1 MGTQMCKEGVWAG
14 WSLHL
19 SEGSGC
25 TALEGV
31 GETTAVTTCS
41 ARARNPIADV
51 TKTGRGS
58 TQKGMCPAV
67 QTLSFLTAVTGRV

>member
-19 SEGSGC
+19 SEGSNC
-25 TALEGV
+25 TALEGE
-31 GETTAVTTCS
+31 ETTTVTTCS
-41 ARARNPIADV
+41 ARARNPTAVV

-58 TQKGMCPAV
+58 T
-67 QTLSFLTAVTGRV
+67 